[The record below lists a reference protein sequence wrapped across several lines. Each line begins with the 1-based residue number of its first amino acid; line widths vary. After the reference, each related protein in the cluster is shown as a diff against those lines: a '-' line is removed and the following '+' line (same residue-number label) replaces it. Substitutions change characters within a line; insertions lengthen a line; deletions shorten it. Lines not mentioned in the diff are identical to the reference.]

1 MRRFFSGITLDPGA
15 RGRFAPSP
23 TGRMH
28 LGNVCAALLSWLSVK
43 MKGGKWIL
51 RIEDIDPQRS
61 RREYA
66 LQIEDDLRWLG
77 LNWDEGGYDAEGPSG
92 PYRQSLRTDLYSETL
107 GRLWQTGLVYDC
119 RCTRAELHASSAPHQ
134 SDGRVIYG
142 GRCRP
147 EGLDR
152 IWREGVRDS
161 HRAMPDLKG
170 AARIFAPDVNVEFND
185 LICGRQRFN
194 LSRDCGDFILRRR
207 DGAWA
212 YQLAVVADDLA
223 MGITEVV
230 RGEDLLLSAAQQ
242 IYLMNLLGGKIPE
255 YAHFPLL
262 RNSRGERLSKRDGAM
277 SMEELRKRH
286 TPGSLIG
293 EVAFQTG
300 LIPSPEHITPGEL
313 LASLQR

>member
-1 MRRFFSGITLDPGA
+1 MKRYFSRIVTDKSA

-43 MKGGKWIL
+43 LKGGKWIL

-66 LQIEDDLRWLG
+66 MHIEDDLQWLG
-77 LNWDEGGYDAEGPSG
+77 LNWDEGGYDAVG
-92 PYRQSLRTDLYSETL
+92 PYGPCRQSLRDDLYEEVLT
-107 GRLWQTGLVYDC
+107 RLRKTGLVYGC

-134 SDGRVIYG
+134 SDGRVIYS

-147 EGLDR
+147 EGLER
-152 IWREGVRDS
+152 IWREGCGTTE
-161 HRAMPDLKG
+161 MPLKPLEG
-170 AARIFAPDVNVEFND
+170 AARIYAPDLDVEFDD

-194 LSRDCGDFILRRR
+194 LSSDCGDFILRRR

-212 YQLAVVADDLA
+212 YQLAVVADDIA

-242 IYLMNLLGGKIPE
+242 IYLMRLLGSAPPV

-262 RNSRGERLSKRDGAM
+262 RNEAGERLSKRDGSM

-286 TPGSLIG
+286 TPESLIG
-293 EVAFQTG
+293 EIACLAG
-300 LIPSPEHITPGEL
+300 LTPTREPL
-313 LASLQR
+313 TVRQLFEILR